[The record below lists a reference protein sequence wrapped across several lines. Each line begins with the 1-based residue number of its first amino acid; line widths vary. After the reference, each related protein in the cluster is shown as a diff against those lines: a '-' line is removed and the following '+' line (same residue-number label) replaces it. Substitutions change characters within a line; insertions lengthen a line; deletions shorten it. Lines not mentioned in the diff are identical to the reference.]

1 MATQDIH
8 DATTPTVFQYYR
20 GYESYMRK
28 YHGNLFIK
36 FYTNIH
42 PPRKIGD
49 CVRIM
54 QGAKHSNEDYAEIM
68 RITNE
73 FCQKYPSPADFP
85 KEF

>member
-1 MATQDIH
+1 MATPEIH
-8 DATTPTVFQYYR
+8 DATRSVFDYYR
-20 GYESYMRK
+20 GYESYMQK
-28 YHGNLFIK
+28 YHKDLYIK

-54 QGAKHSNEDYAEIM
+54 QGAKHSNEDYTEIV
-68 RITNE
+68 RISKE
-73 FCQKYPSPADFP
+73 FCEKYPSPADFP